1 MSYYLICLN
10 VKGEYKWFMQ
20 KTYARTTVTC
30 QEEGGTIEDIGGLI
44 SGPDNGCY
52 WESLE
57 EFFSWCSPDRLTFT
71 QLSGVGLSAI
81 IKALSP
87 SKKVHDPMIVNYL
100 RGYHDLHLPDYNG
113 TVVYEPVKEK
123 YETLIKEIV

>member
-10 VKGEYKWFMQ
+10 IKGSYKWFMQ

-30 QEEGGTIEDIGGLI
+30 QEEGGKVEDIGGLI
-44 SGPDNGCY
+44 SGPDSGCY
-52 WESLE
+52 WTPLE
-57 EFFSWCSPDRLTFT
+57 EYLSWCSPDRLTFT

-87 SKKVHDPMIVNYL
+87 TGKYHDDKIVNYL

-113 TVVYEPVKEK
+113 SVKYEP
-123 YETLIKEIV
+123 IKDDYNTVINA